1 MNADLKQTEQIRGQR
16 SRALLRGIGWGIV
29 GGIIATIA
37 LDISSILTLRAL
49 GYEGDLFFYFSMV
62 ATTTAGFFAKL
73 GIPLTD
79 DLLLGGIVSYSI
91 GMSLGA
97 IFGAIVSQVAGLRT
111 DKTKSFMFGIIFV
124 AFVTQPL
131 VASAPIILVD
141 AWTSTET
148 WQWFLTS
155 FYIHMVYAVVLA
167 IIVDY
172 GLRVAAGEK
181 RRWLWRKTKS
191 PSPESTFRS

>member
-97 IFGAIVSQVAGLRT
+97 IFGAIV
-111 DKTKSFMFGIIFV
+111 
-124 AFVTQPL
+124 
-131 VASAPIILVD
+131 
-141 AWTSTET
+141 
-148 WQWFLTS
+148 
-155 FYIHMVYAVVLA
+155 
-167 IIVDY
+167 
-172 GLRVAAGEK
+172 
-181 RRWLWRKTKS
+181 
-191 PSPESTFRS
+191 